1 MASPS
6 PSLPI
11 ALTPPSRYALSR
23 MYPNDFGPIYTET
36 LPGLAAGLLPVEPW
50 NTWSNLVFVLLF
62 VHIAFR
68 TRLDY
73 QRYPLIVIS
82 LPILAIGIIGGT
94 IYHATRSHVVWL
106 FMDFMPILIL
116 TSAAALAFWREVIG
130 TWSRAVLFFL
140 LVAVSGRALGFAL
153 ATERSVQ
160 ISLGYLSAALSIL
173 LPLAILVRRVK
184 WRGLGL
190 LCGIALTFSAA
201 VACRMLDRAGTPSP
215 FPMGTHFLWHV
226 FGGASVWML
235 MLLVIR
241 LNDTSEGNGLTQS

>member
-1 MASPS
+1 MH
-6 PSLPI
+6 
-11 ALTPPSRYALSR
+11 
-23 MYPNDFGPIYTET
+23 PNDPGPIYTET

-50 NTWSNLVFVLLF
+50 NTWSNIIFILLF

-68 TRLDY
+68 TRVDY
-73 QRYPLIVIS
+73 RRYPLIVIS

-116 TSAAALAFWREVIG
+116 TSAAALAFWREAIG
-130 TWSRAVLFFL
+130 TWPRAVLLFL
-140 LVAVSGRALGFAL
+140 LVAVSGRALGFVL

-173 LPLAILVRRVK
+173 LPLAILVRRAQ

-190 LCGIALTFSAA
+190 LCGIVLTFAA
-201 VACRMLDRAGTPSP
+201 AMACRMLDRAGAPSP
-215 FPMGTHFLWHV
+215 LPMGTHFLWHV

-235 MLLVIR
+235 MLLVVR
-241 LNDTSEGNGLTQS
+241 LNDVSEGVQPAREPLA

>member
-1 MASPS
+1 M
-6 PSLPI
+6 
-11 ALTPPSRYALSR
+11 R
-23 MYPNDFGPIYTET
+23 PNDFGPIYTET
-36 LPGLAAGLLPVEPW
+36 LPGLAAGLLPIEPW
-50 NTWSNLVFVLLF
+50 NTWSNIVFIILF
-62 VHIAFR
+62 IHIAFR

-73 QRYPLIVIS
+73 RRYQLIVTS
-82 LPILAIGIIGGT
+82 LPLLAIGIIGGT
-94 IYHATRSHVVWL
+94 VYHATRSHVLWL

-130 TWSRAVLFFL
+130 TWPRAILFFL
-140 LVAVSGRALGFAL
+140 LVAASGRALGFAFAL
-153 ATERSVQ
+153 ERSIQ

-190 LCGIALTFSAA
+190 LCGIVLTFSAA

-241 LNDTSEGNGLTQS
+241 LNDISEGAELTQS